1 MPQTAAILLAI
12 LRYLAAPA
20 ISGAIASWLFDRLRA
35 EVPPGRAAGASPLTR
50 GAIRLLHAPRFAR
63 PLVLLLSALISLPA
77 TAGIVLLAGQDLAAL
92 DTALAAVL
100 TALASQLWHAL
111 TLSAELPEPP
121 EPKPADDFDAPLA
134 FVFTPWDEEDDA
146 E

>member
-1 MPQTAAILLAI
+1 MPETAAILLAL

-20 ISGAIASWLFDRLRA
+20 VAGAIASWLFDRLRA
-35 EVPPGRAAGASPLTR
+35 EVLAGRAAGASPLTR

-77 TAGIVLLAGQDLAAL
+77 TAGVVLLSGQDLAAL
-92 DTALAAVL
+92 DAALAAAL

-111 TLSAELPEPP
+111 TLSADAPEPAEP
-121 EPKPADDFDAPLA
+121 EDDVPLA
-134 FVFTPWDEEDDA
+134 FVFTPWEDDA